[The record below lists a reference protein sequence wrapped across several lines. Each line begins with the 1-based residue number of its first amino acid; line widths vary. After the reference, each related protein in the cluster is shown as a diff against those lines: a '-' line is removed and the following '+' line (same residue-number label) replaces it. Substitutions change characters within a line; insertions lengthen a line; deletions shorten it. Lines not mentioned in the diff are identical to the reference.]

1 MLVRLSARHGACYNV
16 LSRNPSEVP
25 VLETGEL
32 ARKIVDAVLNK
43 QALNI
48 LLLDLKGVC
57 SFADYFVI
65 CTGESERQLQ
75 AICKEIDETLA
86 AIHLPL
92 RQYQGTPDSG
102 WLILDLDSI
111 VVHVFLPEQ
120 RAFYALEELWK
131 NAATVLKI
139 L

>member
-1 MLVRLSARHGACYNV
+1 MIVRLSVRHHSCYN
-16 LSRNPSEVP
+16 SFIQKSGEVP
-25 VLETGEL
+25 TLETDEI
-32 ARKIVDAVLNK
+32 ARKIVDAALNK
-43 QALNI
+43 QASNI

-57 SFADYFVI
+57 TFADYFVI

-75 AICKEIDETLA
+75 AICNEIDEILA
-86 AIHLPL
+86 ALHLPL
-92 RQYQGTPDSG
+92 RRYQGTPDSG

-120 RAFYALEELWK
+120 RAFYALEDMWK